1 MARSSTGKHP
11 ATSNHSTRPL
21 RLAVGP
27 NENPPA
33 PIQPD
38 WRPDLNKIDFTAAI
52 SVETQRATLQAERQ
66 AIIGQG
72 YDTQRSKQRL
82 QLIHQANPDRDF
94 HDELALADQNLVTL
108 AEMVVAIDEQLAALD
123 A

>member
-11 ATSNHSTRPL
+11 ATGNHSTRPL

-27 NENPPA
+27 DENPPA
-33 PIQPD
+33 RIQPD
-38 WRPDLNKIDFTAAI
+38 WRPDLNNIDFTAAI
-52 SVETQRATLQAERQ
+52 SVEAQRATLQAERQ